1 MNIAR
6 LDHLVLTVTDI
17 QRSCDF
23 YERVLG
29 FGITSF
35 EENRKALTFG
45 NQKINLH
52 EAGKEFEPKA
62 KAPIPGSAD
71 LCFIAKEPLDDV
83 VTHLRNL
90 AIPIEEGPV
99 VCTGATSS
107 ILSVYI
113 RDPDENLIEISNEI
127 KK

>member
-29 FGITSF
+29 FVITSF
-35 EENRKALTFG
+35 KENRKALTFG
-45 NQKINLH
+45 NQKINSH

-62 KAPIPGSAD
+62 IGIPGSAD
-71 LCFIAKEPLDDV
+71 LCFNAKKPLDDV

-90 AIPIEEGPV
+90 AIPIDEGPV

-127 KK
+127 KN